1 MEVIMCAR
9 IVQSKEQTHEIPT
22 QTLPIRELDVTAPKD
37 EVARFIIKM
46 LYEAEEANHEYTL
59 DEFVKHYM
67 LFGPQS
73 RKSHIASVI
82 ELKRAIIWL
91 SRQKILYVTEDLHV
105 DTHVV
110 GGLHSAYWL
119 KDVTAVALAHFR
131 NSFGKKG
138 RHWFYSN
145 I

>member
-1 MEVIMCAR
+1 MCAR
-9 IVQSKEQTHEIPT
+9 SVQTKEQTHEIPT

-46 LYEAEEANHEYTL
+46 IYEAEELKFEYTL
-59 DEFVKHYM
+59 DEFVKYYM

-73 RKSHIASVI
+73 RKSHIASVT

-91 SRQKILYVTEDLHV
+91 CRQKILYVTEDLYVSTKVKGVPH
-105 DTHVV
+105 TT
-110 GGLHSAYWL
+110 YWL
-119 KDVTAVALAHFR
+119 KNVTSVAISHFR
-131 NSFGKKG
+131 ASFGEKG
-138 RHWFYSN
+138 KRWFYSN